1 MFCFLFSELK
11 SIFGSIEFCWVSRLC
26 MHFSGVSFVFS
37 RFSRFLEFLDFR
49 EFCEISRKFIMW
61 NKEISSFTKIYE
73 AKIFWIIKI
82 CICEKVSS
90 TNFYLFIYF
99 YFLFYFIFD
108 LWPLPCNGIISLY
121 SVTNIWVYFSS
132 IKL

>member
-82 CICEKVSS
+82 CICENVSS

-99 YFLFYFIFD
+99 YLLFYFIFD